1 MTQKYY
7 IISDRDRELL
17 HCDVTN
23 PKDAGKLV
31 SEGEMENFIHFM
43 YISTRLRS
51 GVVLKKYLKCY
62 ASIDIK
68 NLSTNKWWTWSLS
81 RTQNKKMTVRWCTLP
96 MLSGCYN
103 VVFRFTSAN
112 LVYILSYLHSFIKFI
127 FNCAVLMNWQILS
140 VVICYTQKNMYIS

>member
-43 YISTRLRS
+43 YISTRLRG
-51 GVVLKKYLKCY
+51 GVVLK
-62 ASIDIK
+62 SI
-68 NLSTNKWWTWSLS
+68 
-81 RTQNKKMTVRWCTLP
+81 
-96 MLSGCYN
+96 
-103 VVFRFTSAN
+103 
-112 LVYILSYLHSFIKFI
+112 
-127 FNCAVLMNWQILS
+127 
-140 VVICYTQKNMYIS
+140 